1 MDPRAHNSV
10 LGVGQGY
17 QAEELAMQQLT
28 RIVAAALAFLVVSAA
43 SAMAQG
49 ATDLP
54 EGVTEEMV
62 ADGQK
67 LFAGQ
72 GLCQACHGP
81 AAKGIPGLGANLT
94 DKEWL
99 HSDGSYQGIL
109 GSILKGVSADKSSTG
124 SVMPP
129 KGGSALSDKQ
139 VKAVAAYVWS
149 VSRPGT

>member
-1 MDPRAHNSV
+1 MHRISR
-10 LGVGQGY
+10 
-17 QAEELAMQQLT
+17 LT
-28 RIVAAALAFLVVSAA
+28 VAVVALVVAAATSAA
-43 SAMAQG
+43 AQK
-49 ATDLP
+49 ATELP
-54 EGVTEEMV
+54 DGVTKDMIAE
-62 ADGQK
+62 GQK

-99 HSDGSYQGIL
+99 HSDGSYSGIL
-109 GSILKGVSADKSSTG
+109 ESVVAGVTADKSSTG

-139 VKAVAAYVWS
+139 LKAVAAYVWGL
-149 VSRPGT
+149 SRQGT